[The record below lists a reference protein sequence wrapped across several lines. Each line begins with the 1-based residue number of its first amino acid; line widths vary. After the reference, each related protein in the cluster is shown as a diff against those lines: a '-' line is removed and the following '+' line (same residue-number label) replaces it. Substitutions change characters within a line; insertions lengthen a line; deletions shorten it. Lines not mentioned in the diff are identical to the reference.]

1 MKEILDRLEKIE
13 LIKRLEKIEERL
25 DVYEK
30 RISQE
35 TKIWAQILNKLEDQV
50 IRINSD
56 RKIRGE

>member
-50 IRINSD
+50 IRIRD
-56 RKIRGE
+56 KKIRRE